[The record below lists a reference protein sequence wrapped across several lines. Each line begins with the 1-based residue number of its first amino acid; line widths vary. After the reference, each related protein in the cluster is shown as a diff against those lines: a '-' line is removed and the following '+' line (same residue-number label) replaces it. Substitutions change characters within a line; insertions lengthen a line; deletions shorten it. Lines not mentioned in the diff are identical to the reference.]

1 MTDKMKNNR
10 SFCLSISKRNEE
22 VVDLIEEYSEML
34 GLSKAQT
41 VFYMLKEYPKL
52 KAKERERELEQVR
65 QVARET
71 ELKEIVLEALKEYH
85 SVPDWQ
91 RTHPHWTLDQFQE

>member
-52 KAKERERELEQVR
+52 KAKERESELEQVR

-91 RTHPHWTLDQFQE
+91 RKHPHWTLDQFQE

>member
-1 MTDKMKNNR
+1 MKNNR

-22 VVDLIEEYSEML
+22 VVDLIEEYSEMF

-65 QVARET
+65 QVARMFPN
-71 ELKEIVLEALKEYH
+71 AL
-85 SVPDWQ
+85 
-91 RTHPHWTLDQFQE
+91 

>member
-1 MTDKMKNNR
+1 MKNNR

-65 QVARET
+65 QVARMFPN
-71 ELKEIVLEALKEYH
+71 AL
-85 SVPDWQ
+85 
-91 RTHPHWTLDQFQE
+91 